1 MYFKN
6 CDLIGGTDYIYG
18 DATAVFDNCKLGAEG
33 MSNATSGATITAAN
47 TRAENPYGYLFWN
60 CEIYNM
66 RSNTTS
72 NSNYGRPWNDFPQV
86 TYYNTTLDDS
96 ASTGKSKVTISA
108 DGWNDMTIKKDQAR
122 FFEYGTKNK
131 SGKTIDLSKRVKN
144 AADKAGMG
152 TCLLYTSDAADE

>member
-1 MYFKN
+1 MQRR
-6 CDLIGGTDYIYG
+6 
-18 DATAVFDNCKLGAEG
+18 
-33 MSNATSGATITAAN
+33 GATITAAN
-47 TRAENPYGYLFWN
+47 TSAENPYGYLFWN

-96 ASTGKSKVTISA
+96 ASTGKSRVTISA

-144 AADKAGMG
+144 AADKKAGMG
-152 TCLLYTSDAADE
+152 TVLNDWQILEFNPRNYFTNSFRSDAWDPMNFSENLKEC